1 MKRVPTG
8 QDMSGVP
15 WMRPALLLSA
25 VNAALLLALSGQ
37 PVRAADPVE
46 LEWQQL
52 MPVSSAPPSPTAWGM
67 VQHGQ
72 LNAPPELTEAQTVT
86 VATYDGQRVRIPG
99 FIVPL
104 EFEGDG
110 VVSFLLVPYVGA
122 CIHVP
127 PPPPNQIIL
136 VESKTPVVVTAAFD
150 PITVT
155 GTLEATA
162 RATEL
167 ADVGYHLAAE
177 EVAVYVQRR
186 PQFLFQVQ

>member
-1 MKRVPTG
+1 MTLMLRAVCAAFLSLTAVPA
-8 QDMSGVP
+8 Q
-15 WMRPALLLSA
+15 AE
-25 VNAALLLALSGQ
+25 
-37 PVRAADPVE
+37 DPIE

-52 MPVSSAPPSPTAWGM
+52 MPASDKPPASTPWGM

-72 LNAPPELTEAQTVT
+72 LDTPLETPEAEAAVVT
-86 VATYDGQRVRIPG
+86 AYDGKRVRIPG

-110 VVSFLLVPYVGA
+110 VTSFLLVPFVGA

-127 PPPPNQIIL
+127 PPPPNQIIY

-162 RATEL
+162 LATEL

>member
-1 MKRVPTG
+1 MTAALRV
-8 QDMSGVP
+8 
-15 WMRPALLLSA
+15 AA
-25 VNAALLLALSGQ
+25 CAALLLASA
-37 PVRAADPVE
+37 PARAQDPIE

-52 MPVSSAPPSPTAWGM
+52 MPSSSAPAPTAWGM

-72 LNAPPELTEAQTVT
+72 LDTPPEPTAADAATVP
-86 VATYDGQRVRIPG
+86 TYDGKRVRIPG

-110 VVSFLLVPYVGA
+110 ITSFLLVPYVGA

-127 PPPPNQIIL
+127 PPPANQIIL
-136 VESKTPVVVTAAFD
+136 VDSKGPVEVTAAFD

-155 GTLEATA
+155 GTLSATA

-167 ADVGYHLAAE
+167 ADVGYHLAAD
-177 EVAVYVQRR
+177 EVTVYVERR